1 MENIL
6 ARLPLLRPD
15 SAGAVKEYMNLLPK
29 VLLGCREDT
38 TYLGRCRQFLSLS
51 LVHPAFK
58 QDDKGNL
65 AYWLHYLDDKWK
77 KVLEKNGVAYDHQQ
91 LGLSKRHTVP
101 KPHQNSTPPAST
113 GGWPQSIRSST
124 LWDGSDDQIAITCPP
139 QKAAT
144 MGEPTSD
151 SPDYYTPIC
160 GSLSDEDQPGSGG
173 EGSASKEGAAPQ
185 RNTFEKPGSGM
196 SGQCASVCV
205 VHCGCVCA
213 PV

>member
-1 MENIL
+1 
-6 ARLPLLRPD
+6 
-15 SAGAVKEYMNLLPK
+15 
-29 VLLGCREDT
+29 
-38 TYLGRCRQFLSLS
+38 
-51 LVHPAFK
+51 
-58 QDDKGNL
+58 
-65 AYWLHYLDDKWK
+65 
-77 KVLEKNGVAYDHQQ
+77 
-91 LGLSKRHTVP
+91 
-101 KPHQNSTPPAST
+101 
-113 GGWPQSIRSST
+113 
-124 LWDGSDDQIAITCPP
+124 
-139 QKAAT
+139 

-173 EGSASKEGAAPQ
+173 EGSASKEGTAPQ